1 MRQPTSLRLLAAAFL
16 LVAVATARPDG
27 GHSHEAM
34 EGMDMGMDMSQK
46 DSMSKPE
53 EDWELSYWAYGE
65 HGASITAHIILEVL
79 AWCFVLPVGECAQLV
94 PTILQAR

>member
-1 MRQPTSLRLLAAAFL
+1 MRQSASRQLLAAAFL
-16 LVAVATARPDG
+16 LIAVATARPDG

-34 EGMDMGMDMSQK
+34 EGMDMSQK

-65 HGASITAHIILEVL
+65 HSASITAHIILEVL
-79 AWCFVLPVGECAQLV
+79 AWCFVLPVGACAFIFLH
-94 PTILQAR
+94 LASSR